1 MDQTQ
6 QSIIFLVIFSVW
18 MAILYIRIFDKTLK
32 KYICSM
38 GILLVFWMIVKITRP
53 YTSGVYS
60 FYFWYLYYIPLLFIP
75 TIYYNCSNYIVNK
88 KSIKNRIVTIVVSS
102 VLFLLVITNNLHNFV
117 FKLTD
122 DPDRYIHNTGYY
134 IIVVWILIQIII
146 AIKNLIK
153 LKKENKKKNMISLSV
168 VILLGVLYTVFYVKD
183 VYIIRGT
190 NMSVVVGTLFCI
202 GLELLFDFKLIP
214 NNFKYKKIFTN
225 SNLPLEIVSNDGN
238 KRIKTNHNI
247 DIENSI
253 LTDICTGS
261 CKKMYETK
269 DKIQNVKKITG
280 GYAVEEKDLSEVHR
294 LKEKLQAT
302 NKELLRQEK
311 ILQKQKKMEA
321 EIYETKIK
329 NEIVE
334 ALDNTIEQKR
344 SLITETLDGMQ
355 TVDFSKMQ
363 EIKLLIN
370 YCKRMS
376 SLVISNYN
384 KEVYSNKRLEVILNE
399 LLEEI
404 KALNVNGVLQT
415 NSFDITS
422 SEMASIYESVFEIVT
437 SVNDVSFIINIQVNY
452 ECIEIKFLFDRII
465 NNLKEKE
472 EKLQLKR
479 IAEIK
484 EKTAEGETTLK
495 LKMLRGEN

>member
-18 MAILYIRIFDKTLK
+18 MVFLYIRTFDKTLK

-53 YTSGVYS
+53 LTSGVYS

-88 KSIKNRIVTIVVSS
+88 KNVMGRIVTIVVSS
-102 VLFLLVITNNLHNFV
+102 LIFLLVITNNLHNVV
-117 FKLTD
+117 FKLTE
-122 DPDRYIHNTGYY
+122 DPDRYSHNTGYY
-134 IIVVWILIQIII
+134 IIVLWILIQIII
-146 AIKNLIK
+146 AIKNLISSN
-153 LKKENKKKNMISLSV
+153 KENKKKNVIALSV
-168 VILLGVLYTVFYVKD
+168 VILLGVLYTVCYVKD
-183 VYIIRGT
+183 IYIIRKT
-190 NMSVVVGTLFCI
+190 NMSVVIGTLFCM

-214 NNFKYKKIFTN
+214 NNFKYKKIFAN
-225 SNLPLEIVSNDGN
+225 SNLPLEIISNDGN

-253 LTDICTGS
+253 LTDICKGK
-261 CKKMYETK
+261 CKKTYETK
-269 DKIQNVKKITG
+269 DKIHNVKKITG
-280 GYAVEEKDLSEVHR
+280 GYAVEEKDLSEVHK
-294 LKEKLQAT
+294 LEEKLKAT
-302 NKELLRQEK
+302 NTELLRQEE
-311 ILQKQKKMEA
+311 ILQKKKQIEA
-321 EIYETKIK
+321 EIYETKVK

-334 ALDNTIEQKR
+334 ALDDTIEQKR
-344 SLITETLDGMQ
+344 CLITKMLDEMQ
-355 TVDFSKMQ
+355 TVDFAKMQ
-363 EIKLLIN
+363 EIKLLVN

-399 LLEEI
+399 LLEES
-404 KALNVNGVLQT
+404 KVLNLSGVLQS

-437 SVNDVSFIINIQVNY
+437 SVKDVSFIINIQVNY
-452 ECIEIKFLFDRII
+452 EYIEIKFLFDRVM
-465 NNLKEKE
+465 NELKEIK
-472 EKLQLKR
+472 EKLQLER
-479 IAEIK
+479 IVEIK
-484 EKTAEGETTLK
+484 EKTADGETTLK